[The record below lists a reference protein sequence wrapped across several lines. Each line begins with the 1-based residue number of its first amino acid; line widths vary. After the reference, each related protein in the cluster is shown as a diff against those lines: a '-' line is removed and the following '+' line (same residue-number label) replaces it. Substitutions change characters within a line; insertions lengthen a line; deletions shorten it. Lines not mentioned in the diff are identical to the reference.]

1 MEGRLVGRRKERA
14 SRLPQILLVL
24 IGFLLIFVGKADI
37 TAARHVKSGVV
48 EVIAPL
54 MEAVAAPIQSIEN
67 MFEGMRTVASLRE
80 EAQRLKAQNE
90 RLRRWQ
96 RRAEILESENRQL
109 RSVLGAVIPQ
119 DRVAVTARVI
129 TAPGSSFV
137 QTVLIQHGEGFA
149 VRRGDPVVTAD
160 GLVGMIVEPGNRYSR
175 VLLLSD
181 VNARIPVILSR
192 SSWPGLIHGQNSL
205 LLKLQFLPLE
215 ARPTKGELVQT
226 SGHGGV
232 LPAGIPVGRI
242 EQISSEQVLVRPSVD
257 LRQLSFVSVLLRDEE
272 ATSAELS
279 DLDGFFTPLINP
291 EDERL
296 LEGFNTRDVLPVI
309 DQQTQPSERN

>member
-37 TAARHVKSGVV
+37 TAARHVNSGVV

-215 ARPTKGELVQT
+215 ARPAKGELVQT

-242 EQISSEQVLVRPSVD
+242 
-257 LRQLSFVSVLLRDEE
+257 
-272 ATSAELS
+272 
-279 DLDGFFTPLINP
+279 
-291 EDERL
+291 
-296 LEGFNTRDVLPVI
+296 
-309 DQQTQPSERN
+309 

>member
-14 SRLPQILLVL
+14 SRLPQILLIL

-37 TAARHVKSGVV
+37 TAARHLKSGVI
-48 EVIAPL
+48 EVVAPL

-80 EAQRLKAQNE
+80 EAQRLRAQNE

-137 QTVLIQHGEGFA
+137 QTVLIQHGEGLA
-149 VRRGDPVVTAD
+149 VRRGDPVITAD
-160 GLVGMIVEPGNRYSR
+160 GLVGMIVEPGARYSR

-215 ARPTKGELVQT
+215 ARPAIGELVQT

-242 EQISSEQVLVRPSVD
+242 EQIAQDQVLVRPSVD
-257 LRQLSFVSVLLRDEE
+257 LRQLSFVSVLLRDDE
-272 ATSAELS
+272 ASSAEIS
-279 DLDGFFTPLINP
+279 DLDNFFTPLINP

-296 LEGFNTRDVLPVI
+296 LEGFNTRDVLPVT
-309 DQQTQPSERN
+309 DQSTSQSERN

>member
-14 SRLPQILLVL
+14 SRLPQILLIL

-37 TAARHVKSGVV
+37 TAARHLKSGVI
-48 EVIAPL
+48 EVVAPL

-80 EAQRLKAQNE
+80 EAQRLRAQNE

-137 QTVLIQHGEGFA
+137 QTVLIQHGEGLA
-149 VRRGDPVVTAD
+149 VRRGDPVITAD
-160 GLVGMIVEPGNRYSR
+160 GLVGMIVEPGARYSR

-215 ARPTKGELVQT
+215 ARPAIGELVQT

-232 LPAGIPVGRI
+232 LPAGIPIGRI
-242 EQISSEQVLVRPSVD
+242 EQIAQDQVLVRPSVD
-257 LRQLSFVSVLLRDEE
+257 LRQLSFVSVLLRDDE
-272 ATSAELS
+272 ASSAEIS
-279 DLDGFFTPLINP
+279 DLDNFFTPLINP

-296 LEGFNTRDVLPVI
+296 LEGFNTRDVLPVT
-309 DQQTQPSERN
+309 DQSTSQSERN

>member
-215 ARPTKGELVQT
+215 ARPAKGELVQT

-309 DQQTQPSERN
+309 DQQTQPSEPN